1 MNKTELEKEM
11 TIVSEMLEDAIND
24 IFLRRQEAHGIV
36 SGDLEPLLFLEIDEK
51 AEQLSKA
58 IVKGIDFQMMWCA
71 NADSE

>member
-24 IFLRRQEAHGIV
+24 IFYKRQTEHGIV
-36 SGDLEPLLFLEIDEK
+36 YGDLEPLLYLDIDEK
-51 AEQLSKA
+51 AEQLSRA
-58 IVKGIDFQMMWCA
+58 IVEGIAFQMVWCA